1 MALSSLPPTALTIA
15 GSDSG
20 GGAGIQADL
29 KTFTVLGVYGMSA
42 VTAVT
47 SQNTVGVSGFLVL
60 PPELVQSQIRDVVS
74 DLGCAAAKTGMLG
87 NAAVVRAV
95 AEAVREL
102 EISPLVVDP
111 VMISKSGAALLE
123 DEAVEALISDLLP
136 LATVVTPN
144 LPEAERLLG
153 RTIDGLDAMTAAARD
168 LAAFGARAV
177 IVKGGHAQGHA
188 TDVFFDSATGTVRLL
203 ESPRLP
209 TRNTHGTGCVFSAA
223 LTAWLAKGAP
233 LEIAAARAKLFVTAA
248 IRHGLALG
256 HGHGPANVLAAGL
269 TLPIDTRGL

>member
-1 MALSSLPPTALTIA
+1 MSFAALPPVALTIA

-42 VTAVT
+42 LTAVT
-47 SQNTVGVSGFLVL
+47 SQNTVGVRDFLVL
-60 PPELVQSQIRDVVS
+60 PPGLVRSQIRDVFT

-87 NAAVVRAV
+87 NAGVVRAV
-95 AEAVREL
+95 ADTVREL
-102 EISPLVVDP
+102 GISPLVVDP

-123 DEAVEALISDLLP
+123 DAAVDAVIAEILP
-136 LATVVTPN
+136 LATVLTPN

-153 RTIDGLDAMTAAARD
+153 RTIEGLDAMTAAARD
-168 LAAFGARAV
+168 LAALGPRAV
-177 IVKGGHAQGHA
+177 IVKGGHARGHA
-188 TDVFFDSATGTVRLL
+188 TDVLFDSATGTVRLL
-203 ESPRLP
+203 EGPRLP
-209 TRNTHGTGCVFSAA
+209 ARNTHGTGCVFSAA
-223 LTAWLAKGAP
+223 LTAWLAKGES
-233 LEIAAARAKLFVTAA
+233 LEIAAVRAKLFVTAA

-269 TLPIDTRGL
+269 SLPTDTR